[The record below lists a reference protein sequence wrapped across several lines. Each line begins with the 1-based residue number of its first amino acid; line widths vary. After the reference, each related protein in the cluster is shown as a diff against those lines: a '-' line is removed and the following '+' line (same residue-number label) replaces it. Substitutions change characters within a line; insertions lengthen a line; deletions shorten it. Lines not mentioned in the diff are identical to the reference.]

1 MVIYMLRNLREY
13 IAPDELKITI
23 TMDKVNIL
31 NYDRLRDI
39 TDKEISFSK
48 NNKKVKVVGKDLK
61 LNKLLDQEV
70 LIIGNIMKVEIDN
83 G

>member
-70 LIIGNIMKVEIDN
+70 LIIGNIKKVEIDN

>member
-1 MVIYMLRNLREY
+1 MLRNLREY

-70 LIIGNIMKVEIDN
+70 LIIGNIKKVEIDN

>member
-13 IAPDELKITI
+13 IAPDELKITM

-70 LIIGNIMKVEIDN
+70 LIIGNIKKVEIDN